1 MEQFKG
7 RVDEIKSVY
16 SKKIN
21 NKNKFK
27 DIIWNKLEEEKGEI
41 FKKMEKSKFSTDKY
55 EKKTEKKIEVSKSE

>member
-41 FKKMEKSKFSTDKY
+41 FKKWKKVNFLLINMKKNREKN
-55 EKKTEKKIEVSKSE
+55 